1 MNRPGT
7 TCSQDDRHRQVL
19 VFERVEKEQRASLLS
34 LAGGSFHGEQI
45 LQSLPEPPQVNA
57 LDKYFTADLTPRLL
71 SFLAR
76 QLLACP
82 ILRLK
87 LILSRN

>member
-34 LAGGSFHGEQI
+34 LAGGSFHGKQI
-45 LQSLPEPPQVNA
+45 VSIPSRPQVNA
-57 LDKYFTADLTPRLL
+57 PDKHFTADLTPKLL
-71 SFLAR
+71 
-76 QLLACP
+76 LLPTSAITRVS

>member
-7 TCSQDDRHRQVL
+7 TCSQDDRHRSVL
-19 VFERVEKEQRASLLS
+19 VFERVEKEQRSSLLS
-34 LAGGSFHGEQI
+34 LAGGPFHGEQI
-45 LQSLPEPPQVNA
+45 VNLFPRPHWMP
-57 LDKYFTADLTPRLL
+57 LDKHFIADLTPKVASLPSSAITRV
-71 SFLAR
+71 S
-76 QLLACP
+76 